1 MQLDPAAFNGLLNH
15 IGQSFAWRKAF
26 VCPCVSPAT
35 NAPQPVCPHC
45 HGKGFLWTA
54 AVTGVAGVPSQK
66 VQREFA
72 KLGQWE
78 SGDMML
84 TIGSDSPLYRMGERD
99 RVTMLNGDDPFS
111 INLRRGHNDKL
122 PWQLKTIDRVFWIVG
137 SDLVEGGTPTQQL
150 DGTLVFSA
158 GAPPAGVAYS
168 VSGKKYSEFF
178 VFQDFPSD
186 RGHHF
191 GAKLPIR
198 VQLRRFDLFGR

>member
-1 MQLDPAAFNGLLNH
+1 MQLDPNAFNGFLNH
-15 IGQSFAWRKAF
+15 IGQSFSWSKSF
-26 VCPCVSPAT
+26 ICPCVTPAT
-35 NAPQPVCPHC
+35 NAPAMNCPHC
-45 HGKGFLWTA
+45 AGKGFLWTA

-84 TIGSDSPLYRMGERD
+84 TIGSDSPLYNMGERD
-99 RVTMLNGDDPFS
+99 RVTQLNGDDPFS
-111 INLRRGHNDKL
+111 INLRRGFNDKL
-122 PWQLKTIDRVFWIVG
+122 PWRLKSINRVFWIADGV
-137 SDLVEGGTPTQQL
+137 LVEGGVPTQQT
-150 DGTLVFSA
+150 DNTLVFST
-158 GAPPAGVAYS
+158 GAPPAGMAYS
-168 VSGKKYSEFF
+168 VTGKKYSEFF

>member
-1 MQLDPAAFNGLLNH
+1 MQLDPNAFNGLLNH
-15 IGQSFAWRKAF
+15 IGQTFAWRKAF
-26 VCPCVSPAT
+26 ACPCVSPST
-35 NAPQPVCPHC
+35 NAPQPSCLHC

-99 RVTMLNGDDPFS
+99 RVTQLNGDDPFS
-111 INLRRGHNDKL
+111 INLRRGYNDKL
-122 PWQLKTIDRVFWIVG
+122 PWQLKSVERVFWLAG
-137 SDLVEGGTPTQQL
+137 GALVEGGIPTQQP
-150 DGTLVFSA
+150 DGTLAFA
-158 GAPPAGVAYS
+158 DGAPPAGTAYS
-168 VSGKKYSEFF
+168 VTGKKYSEYF
-178 VFQDFPSD
+178 VFQDFATD

-191 GAKLPIR
+191 GAKLPIK